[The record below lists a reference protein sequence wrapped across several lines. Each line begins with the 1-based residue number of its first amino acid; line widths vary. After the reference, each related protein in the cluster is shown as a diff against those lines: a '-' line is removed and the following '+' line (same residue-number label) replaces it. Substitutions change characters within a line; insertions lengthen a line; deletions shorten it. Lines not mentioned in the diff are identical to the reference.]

1 MVDYSGCCVG
11 IFILFIILIV
21 LYFLFKDAF
30 SSNTKPPLQQYES
43 PSYNTSLPQPTIPQQ
58 PSAQPQVIKEREIIK
73 EVIKIKCPYCGALV
87 DQGVDRC
94 PNCGAPLR

>member
-1 MVDYSGCCVG
+1 MVESSVCCVG
-11 IFILFIILIV
+11 IFILFIILIA
-21 LYFLFKDAF
+21 LYFIFKDAF
-30 SSNTKPPLQQYES
+30 SSDTKPPKQEYQRLQGS
-43 PSYNTSLPQPTIPQQ
+43 SLPQPTVPQQ